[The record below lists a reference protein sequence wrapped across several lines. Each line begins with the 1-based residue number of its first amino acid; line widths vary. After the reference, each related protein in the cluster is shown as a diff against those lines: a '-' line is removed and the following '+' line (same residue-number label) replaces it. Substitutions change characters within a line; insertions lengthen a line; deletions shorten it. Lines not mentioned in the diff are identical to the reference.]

1 MARLSGPKEQFDD
14 ESAFK
19 WGSCSRFLTLQRGRS
34 LVSEKH
40 RLDQRCLRRHGCVL
54 VPRARRQK
62 TVSTA
67 SDHFEFVGTATH
79 C

>member
-19 WGSCSRFLTLQRGRS
+19 WGSYSRFLTLQRGRS

-40 RLDQRCLRRHGCVL
+40 RLDQRCPNPSIEGMPKRLRLSVTPHVKR
-54 VPRARRQK
+54 
-62 TVSTA
+62 
-67 SDHFEFVGTATH
+67 
-79 C
+79 

>member
-19 WGSCSRFLTLQRGRS
+19 WGSYSRFLTLQRGRS

-40 RLDQRCLRRHGCVL
+40 RLDQRCLRRH
-54 VPRARRQK
+54 R
-62 TVSTA
+62 
-67 SDHFEFVGTATH
+67 
-79 C
+79 